1 MCVWWEISL
10 IASFPHSIV
19 SVPPSKREKGRSGV
33 LVFRSELDKHHSANC
48 TGRSWCKEVL
58 AHYFIMDVPHVD
70 IKLHCLSL
78 PLLLCWDAPVSQ
90 SAGRAVRRC
99 RHCQPPHGT
108 GHSPCGAA
116 PSPTPPPH
124 MWQLHPGSDH
134 HQTPREEYHVPCF
147 TFKRCIDCISTSPI
161 AMDLSCTTQDCK
173 FA

>member
-1 MCVWWEISL
+1 VWCVCKGADVCCVVCYVWVCHVCGCGVCVCCVCVGVCVVVCEWVCCVYVRMCVWVGEISL

-78 PLLLCWDAPVSQ
+78 PLLLC
-90 SAGRAVRRC
+90 
-99 RHCQPPHGT
+99 
-108 GHSPCGAA
+108 
-116 PSPTPPPH
+116 
-124 MWQLHPGSDH
+124 
-134 HQTPREEYHVPCF
+134 
-147 TFKRCIDCISTSPI
+147 
-161 AMDLSCTTQDCK
+161 
-173 FA
+173 